1 MAEQTI
7 SINLNGEAKEV
18 AADITGVQLF
28 ADDKNIIAVRLNGE
42 PRDLY
47 TPLQDG
53 DTIEPIALDSE
64 DGIRIMRHS
73 ATHVMAQ
80 AVQEIFPDAKLG
92 VGPVIENGFY
102 YDFDVQNP
110 FTPEDLKAIEKRMQR
125 IIKSSQSFRRR
136 VVTQSEAQLEEAE
149 QPYKLELIDD
159 KEAAIDDGIGED
171 VAHRELTMYDNVDRE
186 GNVVWTDLC
195 RGPHLPN
202 TRYIKAF
209 KLERAAAAYWKG
221 SEANPMLQ
229 RIYGVAF
236 PTKDE
241 LKAYQVRLEEAAKRD
256 HRKLG
261 QEMDLFSFPDEI
273 GPGLAVFHPK
283 GAAVIN
289 AMEDYSREMHR
300 KHHYSFVQTPHITK
314 GGLYE
319 TSGHLQWYKD
329 GMYPPMHLDEERD
342 EDGNITKQGFD
353 YYLKPMNC
361 PMHNLIFKSR
371 QRSYRELPLRLFEF
385 GTVYRYEKSGVV
397 HGLTRVRGLTQ
408 DDSHIYCTREQM
420 KGELKNLLTFVL
432 NLLKDFGLNDF
443 YLELSTKD
451 EHKFV
456 GSDEIWEEATT
467 TLAEVAKDSGLE
479 LVDDPGGAAFYGP
492 KISVQAR
499 DALGRT
505 WQVSTIQLDFN
516 LPERFQLEYVAADGT
531 HQRPVMIH
539 RALFGSI
546 ERFFAILLEHYAG
559 AFPAW
564 LAPVQVLGV
573 PVADEFAPHLQE
585 FIGSMEEE
593 TVRCEIDLSDD
604 RFGKKIRN
612 ASKSKVPFILIAGE
626 EDVSNNAVSFRF
638 RDGSQLNGVPID
650 QAKAWIMA
658 ALKSRVQINSADDF
672 NAVEH

>member
-1 MAEQTI
+1 MAENTI
-7 SINLNGEAKEV
+7 SITVNEERKEV
-18 AADITGVQLF
+18 DASFTGAQLF
-28 ADDKNIIAVRLNGE
+28 AEDKNIIAVRLNGE
-42 PRDLY
+42 LRDLY
-47 TPLQDG
+47 TSLHDG
-53 DTIEPIALDSE
+53 DTVESVALDSE
-64 DGIRIMRHS
+64 DGIAIMRHS

-80 AVQEIFPDAKLG
+80 AVQEIRPDAKLG
-92 VGPVIENGFY
+92 VGPVIKDGFY
-102 YDFDVQNP
+102 YDFDVDTP
-110 FTPEDLKAIEKRMQR
+110 FTPDDLKQIEKRMQH
-125 IIKSSQSFRRR
+125 IIKESQSFRRR
-136 VVTQSEAQLEEAE
+136 VVTEDEAREEEAN
-149 QPYKLELIDD
+149 QPYKLELIGD
-159 KEAAIDDGIGED
+159 KEAALDPAASGEISK
-171 VAHRELTMYDNVDRE
+171 HELSMYDNVDRE
-186 GNVVWTDLC
+186 GNKVWSDLC

-209 KLERAAAAYWKG
+209 KLERVAAAYWRG
-221 SEANPMLQ
+221 SEQNPMLQ
-229 RIYGVAF
+229 RIYGTAW
-236 PTKDE
+236 PSKEE
-241 LKAYQVRLEEAAKRD
+241 LKAYTTRMEEAAKRD

-283 GAAVIN
+283 GAAIIN
-289 AMEDYSREMHR
+289 AMEDYSREQHR

-329 GMYPPMHLDEERD
+329 GMYPPMKLDEERD
-342 EDGNITKQGFD
+342 ENGNVTRQGAD

-420 KGELKNLLTFVL
+420 RDELKSLLNFVL
-432 NLLKDFGLNDF
+432 GLLKDFGLNDF

-456 GSDEIWEEATT
+456 GSDEIWEEATN
-467 TLAEVAKDSGLE
+467 TLAEVAKESGLE

-499 DALGRT
+499 DAIGRT

-516 LPERFQLEYVAADGT
+516 LPERFKLEYIAADGS

-564 LAPVQVLGV
+564 LAPVQVTGV
-573 PVADEFAPHLQE
+573 PVADEFAPHLQKL
-585 FIGSMEEE
+585 ISDLEENM
-593 TVRCEIDLSDD
+593 VRCEMDNSDD

-612 ASKSKVPFILIAGE
+612 ASKSKVPFTLIAGE
-626 EDVSNNAVSFRF
+626 EDVNNNAVSFRF
-638 RDGSQLNGVPID
+638 RDGSQLNGVPVS
-650 QAKAWIMA
+650 QAKEWI
-658 ALKSRVQINSADDF
+658 LSIIKQRVQVNTAEDF
-672 NAVEH
+672 ERYTK